1 MLPSVVPK
9 MNKLNMLCAALVAAL
24 PTATQAAT
32 FTPTCALAPSAAV
45 EATLNSAKVMPEL
58 GTALQETGGCI
69 LQDPAKT
76 APELETARSM
86 GFDCS
91 SEDTE
96 CLRKLAALL
105 RVQRVIGVSAT
116 QKEAVL
122 LLALVVV
129 DAKRGDRLA
138 EVAGEIAI
146 ADPALGAALRDLAKR
161 LLTPAPAYGSL
172 RLTIAEPGAQVLL
185 DGKPIGTTPLA
196 EPVQGLPPGAHA
208 LQIKRAG
215 CETAEQQVELAAGA
229 ESSVEIKLS
238 CTEVAAADDQPK
250 LSAAAKTGPPP
261 WDIVG
266 WSLAGGG
273 GGVAL
278 LSGLGALAFE
288 SMLDFSDAGDF
299 ETRAGWQLA
308 GRVLSGVTVVGL
320 VAGVAGLGV
329 VMMTERE

>member
-1 MLPSVVPK
+1 
-9 MNKLNMLCAALVAAL
+9 MNKLNMLCAALSAAL
-24 PTATQAAT
+24 PTAAAAAT
-32 FTPTCALAPSAAV
+32 TSPTCALAPSAAV
-45 EATLNSAKVMPEL
+45 EATLTSATLVPEL
-58 GTALQETGGCI
+58 ATALQETGGCL
-69 LQDPAKT
+69 LQDPAKIE
-76 APELETARSM
+76 PELATARSM
-86 GFDCS
+86 GFDCAG
-91 SEDTE
+91 EDTE

-105 RVQRVIGVSAT
+105 RVQRIIGVSAT
-116 QKEAVL
+116 QKDATL

-138 EVAGEIAI
+138 EAAGEIAV
-146 ADPALGAALRDLAKR
+146 ADPARGTALRDLARR
-161 LLTPAPAYGSL
+161 LLVPAPAYGSL
-172 RLTIAEPGAQVLL
+172 RLLVTEPGAQVLL

-196 EPVQGLPPGAHA
+196 EPIQGLQPGARA
-208 LQIKRAG
+208 LLIKRDG
-215 CETAEQQVELAAGA
+215 CQTVEQQVELVAG
-229 ESSVEIKLS
+229 EERSVELTLT
-238 CTEVAAADDQPK
+238 CVAAPVATAKPR
-250 LSAAAKTGPPP
+250 LSAAAASGPPP

-278 LSGLGALAFE
+278 LSSIGALAFE

-308 GRVLSGVTVVGL
+308 GRVLAGVTVVGL